1 MAEARFWAKRKEQMD
16 IGILGIIFLL
26 VAFFVAITVHEYMH
40 AWSANYLGDPT
51 AKMMGRVS
59 LNPIVHIDPIGTVLL
74 PILLILSPLPMV
86 FGWAKPVEVNPNNF
100 KDYKVGQALCAIAG
114 PMGNLF
120 LILLFTALFHILP
133 EGNIL
138 SLFAVAVVFIN
149 LVLMIFNLLPIPPLD
164 GSKVLYRFISHEAAA
179 KLERYG
185 LFILI
190 PFIWFFGSS
199 VIFPVVVFFLN
210 LLQIPIGLI
219 EILFPW

>member
-1 MAEARFWAKRKEQMD
+1 MD
-16 IGILGIIFLL
+16 IGIIMIIFWLIAL
-26 VAFFVAITVHEYMH
+26 FVSITVHEYMH

-74 PILLILSPLPMV
+74 PLVLILSQVGIV

-133 EGNIL
+133 EKNLFG
-138 SLFAVAVVFIN
+138 LFAIAVININ

-190 PFIWFFGSS
+190 PFILFFGSS
-199 VIFPVVVFFLN
+199 VILPVVIFFLN
-210 LLQIPIGLI
+210 LLQIPTVGQYITNYL
-219 EILFPW
+219 